1 MKVGTLIK
9 QRRMELGLSQKELA
23 ERCGY
28 ADRSA
33 ISRIESGERDIPV
46 RQLKKIAEALGME
59 AEDLLVETIKQDYAY
74 YFTHRPKQ
82 KDIDEIVAILERKPD
97 ISRALLRYAQY
108 LAKQPEDT

>member
-9 QRRMELGLSQKELA
+9 QRRLELGLSQKELA
-23 ERCGY
+23 VRCGY

-59 AEDLLVETIKQDYAY
+59 AEDLVVETIKQDINY

-82 KDIDEIVAILERKPD
+82 KDVDEIVAILERKPD

-108 LAKQPEDT
+108 LAKQEDT